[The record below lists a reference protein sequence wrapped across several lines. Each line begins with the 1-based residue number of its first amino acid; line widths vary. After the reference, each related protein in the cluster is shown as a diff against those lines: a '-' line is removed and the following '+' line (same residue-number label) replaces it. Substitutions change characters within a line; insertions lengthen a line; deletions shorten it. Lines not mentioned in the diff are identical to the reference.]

1 MSKLCLS
8 LNFIP
13 AKFYLATEL
22 TIVRMKHQAI
32 YFGLLFILMSACQQQ
47 GTEPMNPPSFPKK
60 ELSPDQRF
68 GDLFAAVQLAQ
79 LFPDGKTFV
88 DCTPKQSADDI
99 LAAYDAQKQE
109 ANFDLKAF
117 VLAHFE
123 LPKRYDSG
131 FSSDTSRAVS
141 EHINL
146 LWDVLTREPE
156 TNGAGSLIPLPK
168 PYIVPGGRF
177 REVYY
182 WDSYFT
188 MLGLQAA
195 GKVEMI
201 ENMVDNFA
209 YLIDTIG
216 FIPNGNRTYYITRS
230 QPPFFAAMVQL
241 LADVKGKEVIAKY
254 LPQLVKEY
262 AFWMQNADKA
272 SSNAPTQAHVVRLK
286 DGAILNRYWDSGN
299 SPRPESYR
307 EDVKTAETSGRP
319 KAEIYQDL
327 RAGAA
332 SGWDYSSRW
341 FADGVS
347 IATVQTTAIIPVD
360 LNALLYNLEL
370 TIARAY
376 ELRGDEDNA
385 GLYDQRAGTRRD
397 ALMRYCWNEELGF
410 FFDYNFKTDRQTGI
424 VSLAAAYPLFFNMV
438 SPEQAKAIA
447 SVIEDQLLQAG
458 GVVSTPNETGEQ
470 WDAPNGWAP
479 LQWITI
485 KGLRN
490 YSIEELAT
498 KISDRWIA
506 LNTRVYQNTGKMV
519 EKYNVM
525 DMSLNA
531 GGGEY
536 PLQDGFGWSNGVLLT
551 LLKDKK

>member
-1 MSKLCLS
+1 MFNGMKLQGFLLGLS
-8 LNFIP
+8 L
-13 AKFYLATEL
+13 
-22 TIVRMKHQAI
+22 
-32 YFGLLFILMSACQQQ
+32 LLLVACQS
-47 GTEPMNPPSFPKK
+47 TTAPEAAVIFADKD
-60 ELSPDQRF
+60 LAPDQRF
-68 GDLFAAVQLAQ
+68 GELFAEVQLAQ

-88 DCTPKQSADDI
+88 DCAPKIPAADI
-99 LAAYDAQKQE
+99 IAAYELQKG
-109 ANFDLKAF
+109 ASDFDLKAF
-117 VLAHFE
+117 VDEYFDM
-123 LPKRYDSG
+123 PTQYDSG
-131 FSSDTSRAVS
+131 FQSDTSRTVD

-146 LWDVLTREPE
+146 LWDVLTREP
-156 TNGAGSLIPLPK
+156 AQADVGSLIPLPK

-188 MLGLQAA
+188 MLGLQVA

-216 FIPNGNRTYYITRS
+216 FIPNGNRTYYKTRS

-241 LADVKGKEVIAKY
+241 LADEKGKEVLPQY

-262 AFWMQNADKA
+262 AFWMNNATQVSA
-272 SSNAPTQAHVVRLK
+272 ANPTQQHVVRLK
-286 DGAILNRYWDSGN
+286 DGAILNRYWDRGTT
-299 SPRPESYR
+299 PRPESYR
-307 EDVKTAETSGRP
+307 EDVETAEASGRP
-319 KAEIYQDL
+319 VEEVYRDL

-341 FADGVS
+341 FEDGMDIS
-347 IATVQTTAIIPVD
+347 TIQTTSIIPVD
-360 LNALLYNLEL
+360 LNALLYQLEL
-370 TIARAY
+370 TLSRAY
-376 ELRGDEDNA
+376 ELDGDDEKANI
-385 GLYDQRAGTRRD
+385 YDQRAGLRRD
-397 ALMRYCWNEELGF
+397 ALIRYCWNEELGF
-410 FFDYNFKTDRQTGI
+410 FFDYNFRQDRQMNV
-424 VSLAAAYPLFFNMV
+424 VSVAGVYPMFFNMV
-438 SPEQAKAIA
+438 DQDQAKAIA
-447 SVIEDQLLQAG
+447 TVITAQLLEVG
-458 GVVSTPNETGEQ
+458 GVVSTVNNTGQQ

-490 YSIEELAT
+490 YGHTGLADT
-498 KISDRWIA
+498 ISQRWIK
-506 LNTRVYQNTGKMV
+506 LNTRVYRNTGKMV

-525 DMSLNA
+525 DMSLSA

-551 LLKDKK
+551 LMSE

>member
-1 MSKLCLS
+1 
-8 LNFIP
+8 
-13 AKFYLATEL
+13 
-22 TIVRMKHQAI
+22 MKHQAI
-32 YFGLLFILMSACQQQ
+32 YFGLLFILMSACQQP

-68 GDLFAAVQLAQ
+68 GELFVAVQLAQ

-88 DCTPKQSADDI
+88 DCTPKQPADDI
-99 LAAYDAQKQE
+99 LAAYNAQKQE

-123 LPKRYDSG
+123 LPKQYDSG

-156 TNGAGSLIPLPK
+156 ANGAGSLIPLPK

-216 FIPNGNRTYYITRS
+216 FIPNGNRTYYVTRS

-262 AFWMQNADKA
+262 AFWMQDADKVSA
-272 SSNAPTQAHVVRLK
+272 NAPTQAHVVRLK

-307 EDVKTAETSGRP
+307 EDVKTAEISGRP
-319 KAEIYQDL
+319 KAEIYRDL
-327 RAGAA
+327 RAGAT

-341 FADGVS
+341 FADGIS

-385 GLYDQRAGTRRD
+385 NLYDQRAGTRRD

-410 FFDYNFKTDRQTGI
+410 FFDYNFQIDQQTGI

-438 SPEQAKAIA
+438 RPEQAKAIA

-458 GVVSTPNETGEQ
+458 GVVSTLNETGEQ